1 MDFSAISSVNSYV
14 KNLELQQKWKKRKET
29 GNFTPEQ
36 TMLEKMIE
44 DQRARAEGIPGT
56 PKTDEQTLSKI
67 HTKIM
72 NGNELTFE
80 EKLYLQ
86 NHDPVTYQQVKAAEA
101 EQESYERELKSCKT
115 KEEVDRVQM
124 AHVNAALS
132 TINTTRNSTELSES
146 QEFGIIMNVKA
157 KIEAIAR
164 ITTKFMAS
172 GHYADLPTDE
182 EKLKAEKTMKDA
194 KDEELRPD
202 TEEKTDA
209 PPQEVTKPTEEQA
222 AEAVQQA
229 TGEQAA
235 EAVKTESEEKDVT
248 IEEAENTPEMQK
260 LKRAKARAAYANTKS
275 YGDSEPTA
283 GGKLNV
289 SI

>member
-29 GNFTPEQ
+29 SNFTPEQ

-44 DQRARAEGIPGT
+44 EQRKRAEGIPGT
-56 PKTDEQTLSKI
+56 PKADEQNLSKI

-72 NGNELTFE
+72 NGNKLTFE

-86 NHDPVTYQQVKAAEA
+86 NHDPVTYQQVKASEA
-101 EQESYERELKSCKT
+101 EQESYERELKNCKT
-115 KEEVDRVQM
+115 KEEVDRVKM
-124 AHVNAALS
+124 THVNAALS
-132 TINTTRNSTELSES
+132 TINTTRNSTELSEA
-146 QEFGIIMNVKA
+146 QEFAIIMNVKA
-157 KIEAIAR
+157 KMEAIAR
-164 ITTKFMAS
+164 ITENFVVS
-172 GHYADLPTDE
+172 EQYAALPTDE
-182 EKLKAEKTMKDA
+182 EKLEAEKTMRDA

-202 TEEKTDA
+202 TEEKTDVSI
-209 PPQEVTKPTEEQA
+209 EVVTNPTDEQP
-222 AEAVQQA
+222 E
-229 TGEQAA
+229 
-235 EAVKTESEEKDVT
+235 EAVKAEPTAKDVT

-260 LKRAKARAAYANTKS
+260 LKRAKARAAYANTKLF
-275 YGDSEPTA
+275 GDSEPTA